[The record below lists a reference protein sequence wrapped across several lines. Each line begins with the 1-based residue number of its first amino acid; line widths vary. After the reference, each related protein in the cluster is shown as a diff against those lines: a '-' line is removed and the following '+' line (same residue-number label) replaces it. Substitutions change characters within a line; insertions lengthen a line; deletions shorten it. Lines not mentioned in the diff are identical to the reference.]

1 MNKGIFVRNV
11 HVRSFNIAATPPAA
25 ASSASSF
32 LKM

>member
-11 HVRSFNIAATPPAA
+11 HVRSFNTAATPAA
-25 ASSASSF
+25 ASSASSY